1 MFRQF
6 KDLLHLAPIAAN
18 DGEIGYV
25 QGLLVDNECRAIQ
38 YWVSNASNGGLGD
51 DVLMTS
57 QWNQP
62 VNWSGTA
69 PAAAWCPRKNLPTQ
83 GTACQRTIRP

>member
-18 DGEIGYV
+18 DGLIGCA

-38 YWVSNASNGGLGD
+38 YWVSNASDGGA
-51 DVLMTS
+51 VTM
-57 QWNQP
+57 
-62 VNWSGTA
+62 
-69 PAAAWCPRKNLPTQ
+69 C
-83 GTACQRTIRP
+83 

>member
-6 KDLLHLAPIAAN
+6 KDLLHLAPIAPIAAN

-38 YWVSNASNGGLGD
+38 YWVSNASDGGA
-51 DVLMTS
+51 VTM
-57 QWNQP
+57 
-62 VNWSGTA
+62 
-69 PAAAWCPRKNLPTQ
+69 C
-83 GTACQRTIRP
+83 